1 MRVIEVTQTGGPD
14 VLQVVQRP
22 DPVPEAGEAVVRVE
36 AANVNPTDLGA
47 RTGHGPR
54 AMPDPPYVLGWD
66 FAGEVVAV
74 ADGAAGV
81 SPGDRVV
88 GMIHWYD
95 GQGQRGAYAEQVA
108 VPADWLVPLPNA
120 LEATAAA
127 TIPLNALTAAQGLA
141 ILDLASGASLLVTGA
156 SGAVGSFAVQ
166 LAKAAGLRVLAQAS
180 DGDEAWVQS
189 LGADEVVAR
198 DADFSAVGPV
208 DGLFDAVPVGEAA
221 YAAVRDGGAAVS
233 TRKVPEPEPSRG
245 IRQQVFLIEPDVTRL
260 AELVEDA
267 AAGWLKTRVDRVVPL
282 TGAAEAHRLVEA
294 GGLRGK
300 IVLAP

>member
-1 MRVIEVTQTGGPD
+1 MRVIEVTAAGGPE
-14 VLQVVQRP
+14 VLQSAEKP
-22 DPVPEAGEAVVRVE
+22 DPTPGPGEAVVKVE

-66 FAGEVVAV
+66 FAGEVLAV
-74 ADGAAGV
+74 GEGAANV

-95 GQGQRGAYAEQVA
+95 NEGQKGAYAEQVA

-120 LEATAAA
+120 LDATTAA

-141 ILDLASGASLLVTGA
+141 ILDLPAGASLLVTGA

-180 DGDEAWVQS
+180 SGDEAWVQS
-189 LGADEVVAR
+189 LGADEVVPR
-198 DADFSAVGPV
+198 DADLASVGPV

-233 TRKVPEPEPSRG
+233 TRKVPEPPAGRD
-245 IRQQVFLIEPDVTRL
+245 IRQQVFLIEPDVKRL
-260 AELVEDA
+260 EGLVEDV
-267 AAGWLKTRVDRVVPL
+267 AGGFLKTRVDRVLPL
-282 TGAAEAHRLVEA
+282 DQADEAHRLNEA

-300 IVLAP
+300 VVLAP